1 MFVLKLLFLS
11 NSSIFTSKI
20 TIFRDFS
27 FLQFF
32 MEIRI
37 WLSGNA
43 FLKLFKTITLYN
55 KNLDNMSSYM
65 SNLYCN
71 NNQFHVIDKGEKKK
85 SGVNAFQAGP
95 GTICEPR
102 IMELI
107 SNLQTITTGDS
118 TGGQFTT
125 LTCRSIRIGSYK
137 ILTKEK
143 VRISKNCQNATIY
156 RYF

>member
-1 MFVLKLLFLS
+1 
-11 NSSIFTSKI
+11 
-20 TIFRDFS
+20 
-27 FLQFF
+27 
-32 MEIRI
+32 
-37 WLSGNA
+37 
-43 FLKLFKTITLYN
+43 
-55 KNLDNMSSYM
+55 MSSYM

-143 VRISKNCQNATIY
+143 VRNPKNRQNATIF
-156 RYF
+156 RYLAVDNFVFMEFSFNFRCILHKRQSI

>member
-1 MFVLKLLFLS
+1 
-11 NSSIFTSKI
+11 
-20 TIFRDFS
+20 
-27 FLQFF
+27 
-32 MEIRI
+32 
-37 WLSGNA
+37 
-43 FLKLFKTITLYN
+43 
-55 KNLDNMSSYM
+55 M

-143 VRISKNCQNATIY
+143 VRNPKIVKGNNLPIFFAFVFMDFFLISGVFYTKGNLSENPLFNGSGSLNHH
-156 RYF
+156 RSSFGRHFED

>member
-1 MFVLKLLFLS
+1 
-11 NSSIFTSKI
+11 
-20 TIFRDFS
+20 
-27 FLQFF
+27 
-32 MEIRI
+32 
-37 WLSGNA
+37 
-43 FLKLFKTITLYN
+43 
-55 KNLDNMSSYM
+55 MSSYM

-107 SNLQTITTGDS
+107 SNLQTITTGDG

>member
-1 MFVLKLLFLS
+1 
-11 NSSIFTSKI
+11 
-20 TIFRDFS
+20 
-27 FLQFF
+27 
-32 MEIRI
+32 
-37 WLSGNA
+37 
-43 FLKLFKTITLYN
+43 
-55 KNLDNMSSYM
+55 MSS
-65 SNLYCN
+65 LYCN

-143 VRISKNCQNATIY
+143 VRNPKIVKSNNLPIFFAFVFMDFFFNFRCILHKRQSI
-156 RYF
+156 

>member
-1 MFVLKLLFLS
+1 
-11 NSSIFTSKI
+11 
-20 TIFRDFS
+20 
-27 FLQFF
+27 
-32 MEIRI
+32 
-37 WLSGNA
+37 
-43 FLKLFKTITLYN
+43 
-55 KNLDNMSSYM
+55 MSSYM

-156 RYF
+156 RLPVDNFVFMEFSFNFRCILHKRQSI